1 FSELRRNMPIIF
13 EGELT
18 SETDTSTET
27 ACPENASF
35 PREISMVASEGILR
49 DGSPWHDPPQE

>member
-1 FSELRRNMPIIF
+1 MPIIF

-18 SETDTSTET
+18 SETVTSTET

-35 PREISMVASEGILR
+35 PREISMLASEGMLR